1 MANFS
6 SLDNKGKTRLG
17 MNLMHMNIR
26 SLNKHKNDLIN
37 LLTLNNFNPDLLAL
51 SETKLNESNC
61 YTNTSLPG
69 FNFEHIDSP
78 TKAGG
83 VGAYISTDVTYH
95 VRHDLNFNLQGCENL
110 WLELAPNKSKGLKN
124 YIVGIIYKHS
134 FCNTNNFISLLSNSL
149 LAINESNK
157 KYFVV
162 GDFNVNLLNV
172 NERSIQHYLNTLE
185 SIGCISLVN
194 KPTRVTNHSST
205 LLDHLYTNAI
215 KGEIDVGVLQVN
227 LTDHF
232 L

>member
-1 MANFS
+1 M
-6 SLDNKGKTRLG
+6 
-17 MNLMHMNIR
+17 
-26 SLNKHKNDLIN
+26 
-37 LLTLNNFNPDLLAL
+37 

-69 FNFEHIDSP
+69 FNFEHIDSL

-95 VRHDLNFNLQGCENL
+95 VRYDLNFNLQGCENL

-124 YIVGIIYKHS
+124 YIVGIIYKHP
-134 FCNTNNFISLLSNSL
+134 FCNTNDFISLLSNSL

-172 NERSIQHYLNTLE
+172 NERSIQHYLNMLE
-185 SIGCISLVN
+185 SIGCIC
-194 KPTRVTNHSST
+194 
-205 LLDHLYTNAI
+205 
-215 KGEIDVGVLQVN
+215 
-227 LTDHF
+227 
-232 L
+232 

>member
-1 MANFS
+1 
-6 SLDNKGKTRLG
+6 
-17 MNLMHMNIR
+17 MHMNIR
-26 SLNKHKNDLIN
+26 SLNKYKDDLIN

-124 YIVGIIYKHS
+124 
-134 FCNTNNFISLLSNSL
+134 
-149 LAINESNK
+149 
-157 KYFVV
+157 
-162 GDFNVNLLNV
+162 
-172 NERSIQHYLNTLE
+172 
-185 SIGCISLVN
+185 
-194 KPTRVTNHSST
+194 
-205 LLDHLYTNAI
+205 LYCRHHI
-215 KGEIDVGVLQVN
+215 
-227 LTDHF
+227 
-232 L
+232 